1 MGQMTV
7 RSEKGRERRNSNEI
21 TMALSVTQKEIFDK
35 LNASLEKAQAWL
47 SQNYP
52 AYERAFSQFMTQLE
66 PTCDLYYGLIGILI
80 RMEHEG
86 EENFK
91 SQLNREYILTEA
103 VREKVRAIIDSSES
117 ADERI
122 DAWEALKELVEI
134 K

>member
-7 RSEKGRERRNSNEI
+7 RSKKGRERRNSNEI

-47 SQNYP
+47 SQSYP

-117 ADERI
+117 ADKRI